1 VASTPA
7 AGGPVKSTAGKV
19 SFDEQKPAEA
29 QAAEAPSTGSTLLG
43 AAAEILPDVLNRK
56 PTVGAPAPKPSP
68 AAGGGFL
75 SKAAKFMGGKGGLVA
90 AGVTGAIGGGMF
102 AYEKYGQASNEKQA
116 EVMAAQDQLKSGEI
130 SQAEYN
136 KKVEEADKKATIT
149 KGEGIGGGVGRAGG
163 AIAGAKVG
171 ASFGS
176 FFGPAGTVVGGL
188 AGGAL
193 GYMAGGSI
201 GEAVGNIGGR
211 ISNFFGGNSN
221 KIENNIQTNKTG
233 SFSVASPQGK
243 IEGMYADGKYYI
255 NGQEVS
261 EKEYQATKEK
271 YGVTGNKENSM
282 ASKLMSGKAATVGD
296 IGTKTSLAGA
306 EPATANLSPTSPS
319 QSGSV
324 MQAYST
330 ANRDMQAEGTGGT
343 TVINNNSS
351 QAAPQ
356 PQQSGIIPLKPQIR
370 PEASTLTRYLDRV
383 ASY

>member
-1 VASTPA
+1 
-7 AGGPVKSTAGKV
+7 
-19 SFDEQKPAEA
+19 
-29 QAAEAPSTGSTLLG
+29 
-43 AAAEILPDVLNRK
+43 
-56 PTVGAPAPKPSP
+56 
-68 AAGGGFL
+68 
-75 SKAAKFMGGKGGLVA
+75 MGGKGGLVA